1 MKKLIASG
9 ILAVSLALALEG
21 CSSPS
26 IGNETAKA
34 KSDKPYIVANLE
46 DVNYDKYHNRS
57 VYIVDK
63 RTGILYFYSTKT
75 VYNEESAVF
84 TVVHDGAGGVV
95 GGRGDGRTS
104 TTPDEYFGL
113 GDK

>member
-26 IGNETAKA
+26 IRNETAKA

-46 DVNYDKYHNRS
+46 DFMDNMEHVNS
-57 VYIVDK
+57 
-63 RTGILYFYSTKT
+63 
-75 VYNEESAVF
+75 
-84 TVVHDGAGGVV
+84 
-95 GGRGDGRTS
+95 
-104 TTPDEYFGL
+104 
-113 GDK
+113 